1 MQKLHCKP
9 EAADGFYLT
18 LKQRVLA
25 HFAETGKRRYANWEA
40 ILKSIGFVLAFALF
54 YSFIL
59 RVNMSPALFL
69 LCWFCMGVF
78 LLLAAMSMV
87 HDAAHGVYS
96 SKRWINEALLRFANI
111 AGGDGYMYKYKH
123 TISHHPYTNIPG
135 VDIDLEQSGIV
146 RVTPYSEAQ
155 KKHRY
160 QHTYMKLL
168 YPFFILYWVIA
179 RDFNYY
185 QRKYIGLTEAHHAKA
200 HWAFLIFSKLFY
212 FFYMLFIPLYV
223 VQVPWGLVIAG
234 FFCMHIGSGLVAMF
248 ALLANH
254 VVEDSL
260 FVQPDEDGLISCTWG
275 EHQLRTTD
283 DYSPDS
289 RFVSFLFSGLNHHV
303 AHHLFPKYCHVHYP
317 SITRILRTT
326 AAEYGLRYRHN
337 DLVSALR
344 SHFRLLKQ
352 LSQTRKETT
361 SAVQILHH
369 EPEYHF

>member
-1 MQKLHCKP
+1 MQKIKFQP
-9 EAADGFYLT
+9 EPPLGFYLT

-25 HFAETGKRRYANWEA
+25 HFQETGKSRYANAEA
-40 ILKSIGFVLAFALF
+40 IWKSIAFVTAFVGCYVSILSMRMNAGLF
-54 YSFIL
+54 F
-59 RVNMSPALFL
+59 

-78 LLLAAMSMV
+78 LLLSAMSLV

-96 SKRWINEALLRFANI
+96 SKKWINESLLRFANL

-135 VDIDLEQSGIV
+135 VDIDLEQSGVV
-146 RVTPYSEAQ
+146 RVTPYARAS

-160 QHTYMKLL
+160 QHTYMKIL
-168 YPFFILYWVIA
+168 YPFYILYWVIA
-179 RDFNYY
+179 RDFSYY
-185 QRKYIGLTEAHHAKA
+185 RRRYIGLAETHHASL
-200 HWAFLIFSKLFY
+200 HWAFLVFSKMFY
-212 FFYMLFIPLYV
+212 FFYMLFLPLYV
-223 VQVPWGLVIAG
+223 LPVPAWQVLVG
-234 FFCMHIGSGLVAMF
+234 FFCMHIGSGVVAMF

-260 FVQPDEDGLISCTWG
+260 FVLPDDKGCISCSWG

-289 RFVSFLFSGLNHHV
+289 RIISFLFSGLNHHV

-317 SITRILRTT
+317 AITRILRAT

-337 DLVSALR
+337 NIFKALQ
-344 SHFRLLKQ
+344 SHFRLLRK
-352 LSQTRKETT
+352 LSQTEQTSTT
-361 SAVQILHH
+361 ARQILHH
-369 EPEYHF
+369 EPDYQF